1 MRSVPRATPLGRSSG
16 AFHRFP
22 SSAPSATLGALAA
35 CLTAPAQSYN
45 ARLHPAR
52 AERAASPRSC
62 FDPSVAVNLVS
73 VRLPVAGTTGPR
85 CVEFTQP
92 HVGSALRTDTP
103 GAVLQ
108 RPVIVL
114 YLLCFAL
121 ADTRMATVAGPSD
134 ALAAAPPAET
144 KLWDAEKRWSASV
157 LVEGEPAEIYKVEHQ
172 PVSTT
177 CYIEA
182 VDGKKFTVSFAREA
196 AAPTDQV
203 VLLRIDGSNVDS
215 MLFRKAKPDEG
226 FFTGAR
232 ISALEERPFVFAP
245 IPLTDEADEAEV
257 DEAILKDLGTIRLD
271 VRRAKARKGGAS
283 SGDVYKD
290 ALKQHVCDIAQNVS
304 RVTRATKMTED
315 RGRR

>member
-1 MRSVPRATPLGRSSG
+1 
-16 AFHRFP
+16 
-22 SSAPSATLGALAA
+22 
-35 CLTAPAQSYN
+35 
-45 ARLHPAR
+45 
-52 AERAASPRSC
+52 
-62 FDPSVAVNLVS
+62 
-73 VRLPVAGTTGPR
+73 
-85 CVEFTQP
+85 
-92 HVGSALRTDTP
+92 
-103 GAVLQ
+103 
-108 RPVIVL
+108 
-114 YLLCFAL
+114 
-121 ADTRMATVAGPSD
+121 MATVAGPSD
-134 ALAAAPPAET
+134 ALAAAPPAKT

-290 ALKQHVCDIAQNVS
+290 ALKQHVIDEKSKKAKMGHSTAYGAPKAAPAQSARVNTDYLDNEPCYSFVFQYRSRAMLELERIVEPSAEAAALPAGADARESPSPASSSDADGGDLRAKIARLEAENARLRGPGGVKLKGSRKIKAEKEEVDFKVTEKDGKTVLDIF
-304 RVTRATKMTED
+304 D
-315 RGRR
+315 

>member
-1 MRSVPRATPLGRSSG
+1 
-16 AFHRFP
+16 
-22 SSAPSATLGALAA
+22 
-35 CLTAPAQSYN
+35 
-45 ARLHPAR
+45 
-52 AERAASPRSC
+52 
-62 FDPSVAVNLVS
+62 
-73 VRLPVAGTTGPR
+73 
-85 CVEFTQP
+85 
-92 HVGSALRTDTP
+92 
-103 GAVLQ
+103 
-108 RPVIVL
+108 
-114 YLLCFAL
+114 
-121 ADTRMATVAGPSD
+121 MATVAGPSD
-134 ALAAAPPAET
+134 ALAAAPPAKT

-290 ALKQHVCDIAQNVS
+290 ALKQHVIDEKSKKAKMGHSTAYGAPKAAPAQSARVNTDYLDNEPCYSFVFQYRSRAMLELERIVEHADGGDLRAKIARLEAENARLRGPGGVKLKGSRKIKAEKEEVDFKVTEKDGKTVLDIF
-304 RVTRATKMTED
+304 D
-315 RGRR
+315 